1 MRAYAVYLLV
11 RQGIKP
17 TAAIANVEQE
27 LTHRYEK
34 TWQTDLA
41 AAYLA
46 SSYRLMQRNDEAE
59 RIIKNVPWSQQKK
72 DFADESYYDPTGHDT
87 QLLYLIARHFPNRL
101 AGVPV
106 ATLDGI
112 GTSISGNGVNSLSA
126 AYTLLALDAY
136 AKAAT
141 STVKFGISE
150 VSREG
155 RERAIPFPANSSST
169 MPKVAVSE
177 SASKVQ
183 FSKATSNGELPGY
196 YLINESGFDRNPPS
210 AAINQGIEIIHEF
223 LDMKG
228 NVITQVKVGEE
239 FLVRLRLRSTNK
251 DMVQQVAV
259 VDLLPGGV
267 EPVLELQPAADSSIG
282 VDPAAAPNRQAGAAV
297 LPIGL
302 PDKSNWNPQHVD
314 VRDDRIVL
322 YGDVA
327 RNQSTFV
334 YRIRATNAGVFQAPP
349 AFAEGMYNR
358 KITGLGLAGKLEI
371 VKP

>member
-1 MRAYAVYLLV
+1 
-11 RQGIKP
+11 
-17 TAAIANVEQE
+17 
-27 LTHRYEK
+27 
-34 TWQTDLA
+34 
-41 AAYLA
+41 
-46 SSYRLMQRNDEAE
+46 MQRNDEAD

-72 DFADESYYDPTGHDT
+72 DFIDESYYDPTDHDT
-87 QLLYLIARHFPNRL
+87 QLLYLISRHFPNRL

-106 ATLDGI
+106 TTLDGI

-150 VSREG
+150 INKEG
-155 RERAIPFPANSSST
+155 RETVIPLPVSSST
-169 MPKVAVSE
+169 TIPRVSVSE

-183 FSKATSNGELPGY
+183 FSKTTSNGVLPGY
-196 YLINESGFDRNPPS
+196 YLINESGFDRNPPA
-210 AAINQGIEIIHEF
+210 AAINQGIEIIREF

-267 EPVLELQPAADSSIG
+267 EPVLELQPAANSSIG
-282 VDPAAAPNRQAGAAV
+282 VDPAAAPNRQTGAAA

-302 PDKSNWNPQHVD
+302 PDKSNWNPEHVD
-314 VRDDRIVL
+314 VREDRIVL
-322 YGDVA
+322 YGDVS

-334 YRIRATNAGVFQAPP
+334 YRIRATNAGLFQAPP